1 VDDGRAKGDAMI
13 TFVRFLLVGGFN
25 TVLGY
30 GIILI
35 ALLGGAGD
43 YAANAIGYVVGLPV
57 SYFMHRFWTFE
68 DRSPPRLS
76 QAARFGIVALI
87 AYGANVAVIFIAR
100 RLGYVESPIAQA
112 LAIVTYAGLYFLL
125 SRRIVFTNP
134 KVTNPPEN

>member
-1 VDDGRAKGDAMI
+1 MI

-35 ALLGGAGD
+35 ALLGGADD

-68 DRSPPRLS
+68 DRSPPTLR
-76 QAARFGIVALI
+76 QAVRFGIVALI

-100 RLGYVESPIAQA
+100 SLGYAENPVAQA
-112 LAIVTYAGLYFLL
+112 LAVGTYACVFFLL
-125 SRRIVFTNP
+125 SRLIVFTRR
-134 KVTNPPEN
+134 KVADPPGN

>member
-1 VDDGRAKGDAMI
+1 MI

-25 TVLGY
+25 TVFGY

-43 YAANAIGYVVGLPV
+43 YAANAIGYVIGLPV

-76 QAARFGIVALI
+76 QAVRFGIVALI

-100 RLGYVESPIAQA
+100 RLGYVENPIAQA
-112 LAIVTYAGLYFLL
+112 LAVATYAGVFFLL
-125 SRRIVFTNP
+125 SRHIVFTGR
-134 KVTNPPEN
+134 KVAGPPGN